1 MFLFKTNGIK
11 HSITIDL
18 ICKKAGISRSKCCK
32 LFLQFTK
39 DTMLDYLV
47 HYRINKSIQ
56 FLKNTHLSILEIS
69 QMCGFTSPSYY
80 TSVFKKETGLTP
92 KAYRL

>member
-1 MFLFKTNGIK
+1 
-11 HSITIDL
+11 
-18 ICKKAGISRSKCCK
+18 
-32 LFLQFTK
+32 
-39 DTMLDYLV
+39 MLDYLV